1 MKKPIFVVGATL
13 LAVMYQFSGCRP
25 VDVYAKYHKSVVML
39 YHTYLYQVTMG
50 SNSWYFTYDKEKQ
63 LINEWNTDVT
73 QIKQPLA
80 SYGTGFF
87 IDREGRIATNKHVVD
102 DWFGSY
108 ETTVRT
114 ILRNWMQNNVLSYG
128 HQRDS
133 ASQRISE
140 WSAIRYDMGRTDEE
154 RENAAGQVDAWQKL
168 QGEWAG
174 DQNYYDG
181 LLSSLGE
188 AKFQV
193 VTLFLGYALDGTH
206 TDNIGDYKECVKM
219 NISKDDNIDLAI
231 IQTKDKK
238 LPSDVNEPIVLSD
251 ITTDGQLKVGEDVAL
266 MGYNWG
272 PVIANSDKGLRVQK
286 TDGKI
291 SQESDGIRVL
301 YSIPS
306 LAGSSGSPVFDKSG
320 KLVAVN
326 YAGYNTTQSFN
337 YGILAKY
344 LKILAMQ

>member
-1 MKKPIFVVGATL
+1 MKKLFSNRGVLIIVAACL
-13 LAVMYQFSGCRP
+13 LTGCGT
-25 VDVYAKYHKSVVML
+25 VDVYQKYHKSVVMI

-50 SNSWYFTYDKEKQ
+50 ASSWYFTYDKEKQ
-63 LINEWNTDVT
+63 TINEWNTDLS

-87 IDREGRIATNKHVVD
+87 IDGEGRIATNKHVVD

-108 ETTVRT
+108 EATVRN
-114 ILRNWMQNNVLSYG
+114 ILRDWMQNNVLSYG
-128 HQRDS
+128 HQKDS
-133 ASQRISE
+133 ATQRISE
-140 WSAIRYDMGRTDEE
+140 WSAIRYDLNRTDEE
-154 RENAAGQVDAWQKL
+154 RENAGTQVDAWQRL
-168 QGEWAG
+168 QSEWAG

-188 AKFQV
+188 AKFKV

-206 TDNIGDYKECVKM
+206 TDNINDYKECVKT
-219 NISKDDNIDLAI
+219 NVSKDDNIDLAL

-238 LPSDVNEPIVLSD
+238 LPSDVSDPIRLDDV
-251 ITTDGQLKVGEDVAL
+251 TNDGQVKVGEDVAL
-266 MGYNWG
+266 VGYNWG
-272 PVIANSDKGLRVQK
+272 PVIASSDKGLRVQK

-306 LAGSSGSPVFDKSG
+306 LAGSSGSPVFNKSG
-320 KLVAVN
+320 KLVAIN
-326 YAGYNTTQSFN
+326 YAGYSTTQSFN

-344 LKILAMQ
+344 LKTLAMQ

>member
-1 MKKPIFVVGATL
+1 MKKQFSFHVALL
-13 LAVMYQFSGCRP
+13 LAVIYLLPGCTP
-25 VDVYAKYHKSVVML
+25 VDVYEKYHKSVVML
-39 YHTYLYQVTMG
+39 YHTYLYQVAMG
-50 SNSWYFTYDKEKQ
+50 ANSWYFTYDKDKQ
-63 LINEWNTDVT
+63 TINEWNNDIS

-87 IDREGRIATNKHVVD
+87 IDHEGRIATNKHVVD

-108 ETTVRT
+108 ESTVRN
-114 ILRNWMQNNVLSYG
+114 ILRDWMQNNVQIYG
-128 HQRDS
+128 HWRDS
-133 ASQRISE
+133 ATQRISE
-140 WSAIRYDMGRTDEE
+140 WSAVRYDMMRTDDE
-154 RENAAGQVDAWQKL
+154 RGNATVQVDAWQKL
-168 QGEWAG
+168 QNEWAG

-188 AKFQV
+188 AKFKV

-206 TDNIGDYKECVKM
+206 TDNINDYKQCVKT
-219 NISKDDNIDLAI
+219 NVSKDDNIDLAI

-238 LPSDVNEPIVLSD
+238 LPGDVSDPISLND
-251 ITTDGQLKVGEDVAL
+251 INNDGQVKVGEDVAL

-306 LAGSSGSPVFDKSG
+306 LAGSSGSPVFNKSG

-326 YAGYNTTQSFN
+326 YAGFNTTQSFN

-344 LKILAMQ
+344 LKTLAMQ

>member
-1 MKKPIFVVGATL
+1 MKKLFSVRG
-13 LAVMYQFSGCRP
+13 VMIVAGICMFTGCRP
-25 VDVYAKYHKSVVML
+25 VDVYEKYHKSVVML

-50 SNSWYFTYDKEKQ
+50 PNSWYFTYDKDKQ
-63 LINEWNTDVT
+63 TINEWNTNISE
-73 QIKQPLA
+73 IKQPLA

-102 DWFGSY
+102 DWFNTY
-108 ETTVRT
+108 ELTVRN
-114 ILRNWMQNNVLSYG
+114 ILRDWMQNNVLSYG
-128 HQRDS
+128 HEKDS
-133 ASQRISE
+133 ATQRISE
-140 WSAIRYDMGRTDEE
+140 WSAIRYDMNRTDEE
-154 RENAAGQVDAWQKL
+154 RDNAATQVEAWQKL
-168 QGEWAG
+168 QNEWAN

-188 AKFQV
+188 AKFKV

-206 TDNIGDYKECVKM
+206 TDNITDYKECVKM

-231 IQTKDKK
+231 IQTKDKR
-238 LPSDVNEPIVLSD
+238 LPTDVNEPISLDD
-251 ITTDGQLKVGEDVAL
+251 ITSSGQVKVGEDVAL

-272 PVIANSDKGLRVQK
+272 PLIANSDKGLRVQK

-306 LAGSSGSPVFDKSG
+306 LAGSSGSPVFNKAG
-320 KLVAVN
+320 KLVAIN
-326 YAGYNTTQSFN
+326 YAGYSTTQSFN

-344 LKILAMQ
+344 LKSLAVQ